1 MTNLDTLRDRY
12 SNHFTGVTPDILQ
25 PTVYVNREAFIV
37 TGADTLHQDTIG
49 DSNVATVSEHLDA
62 EVIEHHYHTEVV
74 VWVDELEN
82 NDDLAGEVLEV
93 MEALGN
99 YPVFDDSHYCDLEYG
114 RLQEYAAD
122 DLPGEIAYELGFSM
136 VDEEETYRISEW
148 IADNFPVVMEHNDGS
163 VDDYPFNVKAL
174 AELYKG

>member
-1 MTNLDTLRDRY
+1 MTNLETLRDRY

-25 PTVYVNREAFIV
+25 PTVYENREAFIV

-62 EVIEHHYHTEVV
+62 EVIEHMYTTEVV
-74 VWVDELEN
+74 VWVDDMEA

-122 DLPGEIAYELGFSM
+122 DLPYEIAYELD
-136 VDEEETYRISEW
+136 VDHRDDAVIHSISEW
-148 IADNFPVVMEHNDGS
+148 VADNFPVVMEHADGS

>member
-1 MTNLDTLRDRY
+1 MTNLDILRDKY

-37 TGADTLHQDTIG
+37 TGADTLHQDTVG

-62 EVIEHHYHTEVV
+62 EVIEHMYTTEVV
-74 VWVDELEN
+74 VWVDDMEA
-82 NDDLAGEVLEV
+82 NDDLAGEVLAV
-93 MEALGN
+93 MESLN
-99 YPVFDDSHYCDLEYG
+99 CYPVFDDSHYSDLEYG

-122 DLPGEIAYELGFSM
+122 YLAGEIAYELE
-136 VDEEETYRISEW
+136 VDPFDDKEIDRIGEW

-163 VDDYPFNVKAL
+163 VDDYPFNAKAL
-174 AELYKG
+174 AEMYKG